1 MRIKEKEIQLKEHT
15 SKLLQSTAKS
25 AVTLPKSA
33 LSAFMCYT
41 LPKHRHIRKLHSS
54 LGPLEKASQ
63 EMQHAR
69 EQLFKRIALKIKNRT
84 HREDFA
90 MLLNGCIEPAGP
102 EQMFLAAIYP
112 LALKRNLIVYTEPTE
127 PHRLDVEVGYIGHAD
142 VYYFWILQLN
152 GEESGDVGK
161 IPEPQREEHAGKII
175 HIYQIPAAGFID
187 MEDWDVDEFI
197 IKTQLFFINI
207 LEDLKR
213 RGYLI
218 APAKSHIPDTVYW
231 QRKSK
236 HGSRADAYK
245 SRYSLNTQRRR
256 KTYRG
261 V

>member
-1 MRIKEKEIQLKEHT
+1 M
-15 SKLLQSTAKS
+15 LQSTTKS
-25 AVTLPKSA
+25 AVTLPKLAS
-33 LSAFMCYT
+33 STFVWYV

-54 LGPLEKASQ
+54 LRALEKASQ

-84 HREDFA
+84 NREDLH

-127 PHRLDVEVGYIGHAD
+127 PRRLDVEIGYLGHAE

-152 GEESGDVGK
+152 GEEKADVSS
-161 IPEPQREEHAGKII
+161 IPEPQREERGNKII
-175 HIYQIPAAGFID
+175 HVYQIPAAGFVD
-187 MEDWDVDEFI
+187 MENWDVDEFI
-197 IKTQLFFINI
+197 IKAQLFFVNI
-207 LEDLKR
+207 LEDAKR

-218 APAKSHIPDTVYW
+218 APAKSRIPDTVYW
-231 QRKSK
+231 QRKWRGSK
-236 HGSRADAYK
+236 EHAYEV
-245 SRYSLNTQRRR
+245 RYILNEQRRK
-256 KTYRG
+256 KTRRG